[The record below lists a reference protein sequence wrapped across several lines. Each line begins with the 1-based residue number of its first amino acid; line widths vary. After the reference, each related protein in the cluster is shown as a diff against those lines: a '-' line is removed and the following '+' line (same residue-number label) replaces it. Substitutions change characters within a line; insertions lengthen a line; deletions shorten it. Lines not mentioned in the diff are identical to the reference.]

1 MITFQDITHR
11 YKHGLQEIFAVDKV
25 NLHINPGEIFGVI
38 GPSGAGKSTL
48 LRCVNYLEQP
58 TQGKII
64 VDGTDLSTLSASD
77 LRVFRKN
84 VGMIFQGFNLLS
96 SCDVYNNIAL
106 PLKIMGQAKSTIHDK
121 VMSLLELT
129 QLSDKKNNYIS
140 QLSGGQKQRV
150 AIARALAN
158 EPKIL
163 LSDEATSALDPQ
175 NTHAILQLLRQINKE
190 LGVTILLITHE
201 MDVAKEICDRIAIME
216 QGKIVEEANVV
227 EFFAN
232 PKTALAKQFIKR
244 HTQEHLPETI
254 RLRLSEEGFPL
265 WRLSFL
271 GRAAEEPLIAHLIQE
286 VRLKLNILQAN
297 IEPLRD
303 QMMGT
308 MIVEAE
314 GDERQITEGRNF
326 LLSKG
331 VYVETI
337 AYVRSVN

>member
-1 MITFQDITHR
+1 MIRFEKITRQYIHHQQR
-11 YKHGLQEIFAVDKV
+11 ITAVDEV
-25 NLHINPGEIFGVI
+25 SLHVKPGEIYGVI

-58 TQGKII
+58 TQGKVI
-64 VDGTDLSTLSASD
+64 VDGIDVSVLTSSE
-77 LRVFRKN
+77 LRIFRKN
-84 VGMIFQGFNLLS
+84 VGMIFQGFNLLT

-106 PLKIMGQAKSTIHDK
+106 PLKIMGQSKELIRDK
-121 VMSLLELT
+121 VHSLLELT
-129 QLSDKKNNYIS
+129 QLTDKKNNYVS

-158 EPKIL
+158 DPKIL

-175 NTHAILQLLRQINKE
+175 NTHAILQLLRKINRD

-216 QGKIVEEANVV
+216 HGKIVEEANVV

-232 PKTALAKQFIKR
+232 PKTDLAKQFIKR

-271 GRAAEEPLIAHLIQE
+271 GRSAEEPLIAHLIQE
-286 VRLKLNILQAN
+286 VRLKVNILQAN

-314 GDERQITEGRNF
+314 GDERQITEGKNF

-331 VYVETI
+331 VHVETI
-337 AYVRSVN
+337 GYVRSAD

>member
-1 MITFQDITHR
+1 MIRFEKTTCEFTHL
-11 YKHGLQEIFAVDKV
+11 LQTVRAVDEV
-25 NLHINPGEIFGVI
+25 SLHVEPGEIFGVI

-48 LRCVNYLEQP
+48 LRCVNYVEAP
-58 TQGKII
+58 KQGKVI

-106 PLKIMGQAKSTIHDK
+106 PLKIMDQDHQVIQDK
-121 VMSLLELT
+121 VLSLLELV
-129 QLSDKKNNYIS
+129 QLSDKKNHYIS

-158 EPKIL
+158 NPKIL

-175 NTHAILQLLRQINKE
+175 NTHAILQLLRKINKE

-216 QGKIVEEANVV
+216 HGKIIEEANVV

-232 PKTALAKQFIKR
+232 PKTDLAKLFIKR
-244 HTQEHLPETI
+244 HTQENLPETI
-254 RLRLSEEGFPL
+254 RLRLSDEGYPL

-271 GRAAEEPLIAHLIQE
+271 GKAAEEPLIAHLIQE

-314 GDERQITEGRNF
+314 GDEVQITQGMQF
-326 LLSKG
+326 LRSKG
-331 VYVETI
+331 IHVETI
-337 AYVRSVN
+337 GYVRSVS

>member
-1 MITFQDITHR
+1 MINFDNITCQYIH
-11 YKHGLQEIFAVDKV
+11 KNQSILAVDDV
-25 NLHINPGEIFGVI
+25 SLHIKPGEIFGVI

-48 LRCVNYLEQP
+48 LRCVNYLERP
-58 TQGKII
+58 TQGKLI
-64 VDGTDLSTLSASD
+64 VNGTDLNSLSPTK
-77 LRVFRKN
+77 LRIFRKK
-84 VGMIFQGFNLLS
+84 VGMIFQGFNLLN
-96 SCDVYNNIAL
+96 SCDVYHNIAL
-106 PLKIMGQAKSTIHDK
+106 PLKIIGLDKSLIHDK
-121 VMSLLELT
+121 VMSLLELI
-129 QLSDKKNNYIS
+129 QLSDKKNHYIS

-175 NTHAILQLLRQINKE
+175 NTHAILQLLRKINKE

-216 QGKIVEEANVV
+216 HGKIIEEANVV

-232 PKTALAKQFIKR
+232 PKTDLAKQFIKR
-244 HTQEHLPETI
+244 HTQENLPETI
-254 RLRLSEEGFPL
+254 RLRLCDQGYPL

-271 GRAAEEPLIAHLIQE
+271 GKAAEEPLIAHLIQE

-308 MIVEAE
+308 LIVEAE
-314 GDERQITEGRNF
+314 GDAQQIAQGIEF
-326 LLSKG
+326 LRSKG
-331 VYVETI
+331 VHVETI
-337 AYVRSVN
+337 GYVRSVN